1 VSEVRERSADFFDF
15 PGIRENCYRRKMSD
29 HATMMYALPSIL
41 TLPTICPRSKTM
53 YEMRSIHEDAYD
65 GHHDADTDA
74 KMPDDVIT
82 KQVIRL
88 LQVSVSFP
96 RAVSPR

>member
-1 VSEVRERSADFFDF
+1 
-15 PGIRENCYRRKMSD
+15 
-29 HATMMYALPSIL
+29 
-41 TLPTICPRSKTM
+41 M